1 MDGVYYN
8 IFCQACLNWKCNLPR
23 SISISKNKGKS
34 IMTTTLNGN
43 QAAGTAPLEQAIV
56 EAITEARSTC
66 EQGGND
72 SAGCAVA
79 WDIVEELQA
88 EKSHQQQAKHNKTS
102 LENYCDRHPD
112 SVECLIYDV

>member
-1 MDGVYYN
+1 
-8 IFCQACLNWKCNLPR
+8 
-23 SISISKNKGKS
+23 
-34 IMTTTLNGN
+34 MTTTLNSFENAG
-43 QAAGTAPLEQAIV
+43 AANIEEAITD
-56 EAITEARSTC
+56 AITEARTTC
-66 EQGGND
+66 ELDGND

-88 EKSHQQQAKHNKTS
+88 EKADQQQAKQSKTS